1 MHGDIESMAEDMY
14 RRLLVSIPLTLLI
27 LPYSM
32 LVREL
37 TGIELPVPFRLD
49 PNVFMFLLATPVV
62 FYGEWMFYVDAM
74 HAIKN
79 LIPNLAVLVTISVF
93 SAYIFSVGATFFFK
107 AEVFYEAATVLI
119 VFILG
124 GHWLDLRARG
134 SASAAIR
141 ALLELSPPMARVIRD
156 GKEVEIS
163 TAEVK
168 VGDTVVVRP
177 GDKIP
182 VDGMVI
188 EGESSVNEAM
198 ATGES
203 MPVHKTPGSEVI
215 SATINQTGY
224 FKFRATK
231 VGADTALAQIVQ
243 LVAAAQASKPPAQVL
258 ADRAAVWLTLA
269 AIIFGPSPS

>member
-1 MHGDIESMAEDMY
+1 MDVLRGRDACHKKPHPKPGGPGHDLRALCLHIQRRSHILLQGRGILRGCDGAHGFHP
-14 RRLLVSIPLTLLI
+14 RRPL
-27 LPYSM
+27 
-32 LVREL
+32 
-37 TGIELPVPFRLD
+37 
-49 PNVFMFLLATPVV
+49 A
-62 FYGEWMFYVDAM
+62 
-74 HAIKN
+74 
-79 LIPNLAVLVTISVF
+79 
-93 SAYIFSVGATFFFK
+93 
-107 AEVFYEAATVLI
+107 
-119 VFILG
+119 
-124 GHWLDLRARG
+124 LDLRARG

-198 ATGES
+198 VTGES

-215 SATINQTGY
+215 GATINQTGY

-231 VGADTALAQIVQ
+231 VGADTALAQ
-243 LVAAAQASKPPAQVL
+243 
-258 ADRAAVWLTLA
+258 
-269 AIIFGPSPS
+269 